1 MSTKKILLIGCAG
14 VAAIGLLLFVAFILF
29 VAHVAKDPEGMK
41 ISVNAPATVAR
52 GKEFELVVSVVNERK
67 DKPLKV
73 ESIDIGEEYIK
84 GFSIVSSEPQFVS
97 STKSGLL
104 DNRTF
109 VFNQSVAPGST
120 NTFAFKLLGRK
131 VGKYSAELQVSE
143 GMRMLTM
150 VVETQVE

>member
-52 GKEFELVVSVVNERK
+52 GKEFELVINVVNERK

-73 ESIDIGEEYIK
+73 SDVDIGEEYLK
-84 GFSIVSSEPQFVS
+84 GFSVVSAEPQYVS
-97 STKSGLL
+97 STKNGIL

-109 VFNQSVAPGST
+109 TFNHSVPPSST
-120 NTFAFKLLGRK
+120 NSIVFKLLGRK
-131 VGKYSAELQVSE
+131 TGKYSSEIQVSE

-150 VVETQVE
+150 IVETQVE